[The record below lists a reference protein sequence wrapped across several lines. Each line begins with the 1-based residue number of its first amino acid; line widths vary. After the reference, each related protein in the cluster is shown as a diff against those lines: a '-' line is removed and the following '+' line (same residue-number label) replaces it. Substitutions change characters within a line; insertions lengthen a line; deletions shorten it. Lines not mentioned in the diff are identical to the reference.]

1 MRRAHPVLLAVVL
14 TTLLA
19 PSAHAAVPG
28 RFVQI
33 DAVNATRVDRL
44 IGFIPIQ
51 GIDPKHEGTPVRIG
65 GRRYRLLWLNAGG
78 STPALGLTL
87 TNLAK
92 LVPTN
97 KGVFADR
104 PLTGRE
110 RRRFNVLVDLGRD
123 ADVLV
128 VAAGHPACQGISR
141 AAARAIARGSITRW
155 SDAGVPGAEQD
166 AISLRL
172 AGSDTSFTEMRLGSP
187 SKKPARA
194 RIEADGGIGAA
205 ARGDHSVAAVTSW
218 SRARAWRAGVCAV
231 PLGGVA
237 PTDATVRSLAYPAA
251 YRITFVAAKRR
262 PADALSRAAMRA
274 YVDFLLSARAGAL
287 FERNGMLLVQKRG

>member
-1 MRRAHPVLLAVVL
+1 MRRARTVLLAAL
-14 TTLLA
+14 FSALLA
-19 PSAHAAVPG
+19 PAAHAVVPG

-33 DAVNATRVDRL
+33 DATNATRVDRL

-51 GIDPKHEGTPVRIG
+51 GIDPKNAGTPVRIG

-78 STPALGLTL
+78 STPSLGLTL
-87 TNLAK
+87 SNLAR
-92 LVPTN
+92 LSPSN

-104 PLTGRE
+104 PLTSKE
-110 RRRFNVLVDLGRD
+110 RRRFAVLVDLGRD

-128 VAAGHPACQGISR
+128 AAAGHPACRGISR
-141 AAARAIARGSITRW
+141 AAARGIARGSITRW
-155 SDAGVPGAEQD
+155 SDAGVSGVEPD

-172 AGSDTSFTEMRLGSP
+172 AGTDTSFTEMRLGSP

-194 RIEADGGIGAA
+194 RIEADGGIAAA
-205 ARGDHSVAAVTSW
+205 ARGDRSVAAVTSW

-237 PTDATVRSLAYPAA
+237 PTDETVRSLAYPEA
-251 YRITFVAAKRR
+251 YRITFVAARRR
-262 PADALSRAAMRA
+262 PADGLSRAAMRA
-274 YVDFLLSARAGAL
+274 YVDFLLSSRAGAL
-287 FERNGMLLVQKRG
+287 FERNGMLMVQKRG